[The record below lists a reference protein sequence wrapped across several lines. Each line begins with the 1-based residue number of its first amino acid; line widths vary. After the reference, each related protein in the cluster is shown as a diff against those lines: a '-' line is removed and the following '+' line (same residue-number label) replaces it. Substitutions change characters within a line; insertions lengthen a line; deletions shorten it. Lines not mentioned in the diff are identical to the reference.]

1 MANRG
6 WISSSATPFRI
17 VFLMWLVFTLEY
29 VYGWHISPFGIVPRT
44 LVGTIGI
51 FTSPLIHGSLS
62 HLISNTIPLLF
73 LGSVIVFFYD
83 KIGSVIFFRAYF
95 WTNTLVWC
103 FARPE
108 SNHIGAS
115 GIVYSLATFLIFFGF
130 FKRDFR
136 SLIISIC
143 ILALYGGVFFGIL
156 PNDPRV
162 SWESHLA
169 GALVGFITALHL
181 GKSKKVK

>member
-1 MANRG
+1 MAKKG

-29 VYGWHISPFGIVPRT
+29 VYGWQISPFGIIPRS
-44 LVGTIGI
+44 LVGLIGI

-95 WTNTLVWC
+95 WTNMLVWL
-103 FARPE
+103 FARPD

-115 GIVYSLATFLIFFGF
+115 GIVYALATFLIFFGF
-130 FKRDFR
+130 FRRDFR
-136 SLIISIC
+136 SLFISIC
-143 ILALYGGVFFGIL
+143 ILALYGSVFFGIL
-156 PNDPRV
+156 PSDPRV

-169 GALVGFITALHL
+169 GALVGFATALHL
-181 GKSKKVK
+181 SKFKKVN